1 MTKQEKIQE
10 AYGNGSTWDRLKT
23 NTDTDGWCRNEA
35 FAPNTDLL
43 DLLDLDNI
51 ERFVKSDI
59 QGNLM
64 FRPKSLQGIEEN
76 NGWIKIESESDLPI
90 MKTECYFIFNSTIQK
105 GDFSGKVFTD
115 KYGFYGYKTVSHYQP
130 INKPENPLY

>member
-10 AYGNGSTWDRLKT
+10 AYGNGSTWNILKN

-59 QGNLM
+59 QGNLI
-64 FRPKSLQGIEEN
+64 FRPKSLQGIENN
-76 NGWIKIESESDLPI
+76 NGWISLKENGLLNDDAY
-90 MKTECYFIFNSTIQK
+90 YFVNIDNNISIKQFHIIQYK
-105 GDFSGKVFTD
+105 WWE
-115 KYGFYGYKTVSHYQP
+115 KYVTHYQTITKPQPP
-130 INKPENPLY
+130 IY